1 MTFQVGDFLYE
12 IFIDEEAEMTEK
24 FGLVEGRDLITL
36 RERLRRHGVE
46 T

>member
-1 MTFQVGDFLYE
+1 MTFQVNDFLYE
-12 IFIDEEAEMTEK
+12 VFLDEEAEIAEK